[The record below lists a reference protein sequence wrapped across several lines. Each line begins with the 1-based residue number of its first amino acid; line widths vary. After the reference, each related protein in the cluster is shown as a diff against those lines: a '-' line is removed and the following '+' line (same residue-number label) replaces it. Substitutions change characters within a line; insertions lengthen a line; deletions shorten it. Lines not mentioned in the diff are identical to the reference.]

1 VSTAFSNLDREE
13 IKEEVYYNPEL
24 NPVKLIEY
32 LDGLDDDVIK
42 NMTQKYSRIELHLF
56 INQLFL
62 LSD

>member
-1 VSTAFSNLDREE
+1 MSTAFSNLDREE